1 MFEFIGAKASLI
13 LGGLFGT
20 LIGTSMQKDQK
31 TLSRI
36 ISIVTGTI
44 FSIYVTP
51 VIHAWF
57 APQADIENGLS
68 FLVGMFGLNIA
79 RKIMEAR
86 SITFGKTKIE

>member
-1 MFEFIGAKASLI
+1 MIEFIGAKGSLI

-20 LIGTSMQKDQK
+20 LIGTSLQKDQPL
-31 TLSRI
+31 LSRI
-36 ISIVTGTI
+36 ISIFTGTI

-51 VIHAWF
+51 VVHAYF
-57 APQADIENGLS
+57 APGSEIQNGLS

-86 SITFGKTKIE
+86 GIAFGKTRIE

>member
-31 TLSRI
+31 TFSRVVSI
-36 ISIVTGTI
+36 ITGTI
-44 FSIYVTP
+44 FSTYVTP
-51 VIHAWF
+51 VVHAWLV
-57 APQADIENGLS
+57 PGADVENGLS

-79 RKIMEAR
+79 RKIMDAK
-86 SITFGKTKIE
+86 SITFGKTKVE